1 MIKKEE
7 IYQNINSEWQ
17 ISLELQK
24 KSRYGLARLIND
36 MCLRN
41 NLNEDISSIA
51 INLCNYFFIKKCL
64 LNYDKLTLACAAILI
79 TTKAYNSTLNFTDI
93 ATEYLHY
100 YKKIFQESFG
110 GSNNY
115 NNEELIK
122 TKEKIGAYEVY
133 LLKTLNFEI
142 NIDLPFDFVY
152 IYCAILYPDNKKDM
166 FDISIKVAHDS
177 FYTYANNIYSLYTVA
192 LSCIIIAAKII
203 ELPTL
208 LDKNFDNINNL
219 RKINTIEVRNNE
231 KEFNKRLVNF
241 ENYIVNKN
249 SDDVKM
255 KDDDDYFDKLSPS
268 EKAHPLVKVDEI
280 LDCIEMINEFYLD
293 MKDLCIK
300 IESDKKKKKNR

>member
-7 IYQNINSEWQ
+7 IEQNINSEWQ
-17 ISLELQK
+17 ISLEFQK

-79 TTKAYNSTLNFTDI
+79 TTKAYNSTIQFTDI
-93 ATEYLHY
+93 ATDYIHY

-110 GSNNY
+110 NTNNY
-115 NNEELIK
+115 NSEELIK
-122 TKEKIGAYEVY
+122 AKENIGAYEIC
-133 LLKTLNFEI
+133 LLKTLNFEV

-152 IYCAILYPDNKKDM
+152 IYCDILYPDNKKDM

-177 FYTYANNIYSLYTVA
+177 FYTYANNIYSFYTVA
-192 LSCIIIAAKII
+192 LSCIVIAAKILD
-203 ELPTL
+203 LPTL
-208 LDKNFDNINNL
+208 LDKNFNNINNL
-219 RKINTIEVRNNE
+219 RKINTEDVRNNE
-231 KEFNKRLVNF
+231 KEFHKRLVDYENF
-241 ENYIVNKN
+241 NEKN
-249 SDDVKM
+249 DE
-255 KDDDDYFDKLSPS
+255 KDIDYFNKLSPS

-280 LDCIEMINEFYLD
+280 LECIKMINEFYLD
-293 MKDLCIK
+293 MKKLCIK
-300 IESDKKKKKNR
+300 IESEKIKKKNR